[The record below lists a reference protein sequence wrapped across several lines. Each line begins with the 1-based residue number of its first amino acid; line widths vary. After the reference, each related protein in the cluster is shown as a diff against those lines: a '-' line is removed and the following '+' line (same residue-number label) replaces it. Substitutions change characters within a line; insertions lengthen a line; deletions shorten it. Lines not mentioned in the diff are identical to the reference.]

1 MRALLIP
8 LGVLALLAL
17 LYNRGMISVKHA
29 RAWFFFGT
37 IFSAS
42 YKGCHGKV
50 RRIIRPGESRSYLI
64 CFSSQLSSGEV
75 QAELYDKEKNL
86 LITLQGHE
94 NKELFLERGRKYYL
108 VLRFRSADGAHH
120 LEFR

>member
-1 MRALLIP
+1 MRVFLIP
-8 LGVLALLAL
+8 LGVLALLVL
-17 LYNRGMISVKHA
+17 LYNRGMISVKRA

-42 YKGCHGKV
+42 YKGCHGTV
-50 RRIIRPGESRSYLI
+50 RRIVRPAESRSYRA
-64 CFSSQLSSGEV
+64 CFSCQLTCGSV
-75 QAELYDKEKNL
+75 RAELYDGDKNL

-94 NKELFLERGRKYYL
+94 NKELYLEQGKKYYL
-108 VLRFRSADGAHH
+108 VLHFRSADGAHH